1 MKTIIKLISTGFY
14 LGYSPI
20 ASGTVGSLLGVLIY
34 LVFREFI
41 YVYIAVTVLLFILGF
56 LVSQKAE
63 EIFDEKDSGKI
74 VIDEIASMCLVYI
87 FIKPTWFMLG
97 FGFLLFRVFDVMKPY
112 PAKRLEKLS
121 GSKGIMLD
129 DVVAACY
136 AILGVVI
143 LNLFLE
149 AGVFSFGDKVIS

>member
-1 MKTIIKLISTGFY
+1 MKRIIKLISTGFY

-20 ASGTVGSLLGVLIY
+20 APGTVGSLLGVLIY
-34 LVFREFI
+34 LLLRELV
-41 YVYIAVTVLLFILGF
+41 YVYIAVTLLLFIVGF
-56 LVSQKAE
+56 IVSEKAE
-63 EIFDEKDSGKI
+63 EIFNEKDSPKI
-74 VIDEIASMCLVYI
+74 VIDEVASMCLVYI
-87 FIKPTWFMLG
+87 FIKPTWLMVG
-97 FGFLLFRVFDVMKPY
+97 FGFLLFRVFDIMKPY

-129 DVVAACY
+129 DLVAACY

-149 AGVFSFGDKVIS
+149 ELSYFDVIR

>member
-1 MKTIIKLISTGFY
+1 MKRIIKLISTGFY

-20 ASGTVGSLLGVLIY
+20 APGTVGSLLGVLIY
-34 LVFREFI
+34 LLLRELV
-41 YVYIAVTVLLFILGF
+41 YVYIAVTLLLFIVGF
-56 LVSQKAE
+56 IVSEKAE
-63 EIFDEKDSGKI
+63 EIFNEKDSPKI
-74 VIDEIASMCLVYI
+74 VIDEIASICLVYI
-87 FIKPTWFMLG
+87 FIKPTWLMVG
-97 FGFLLFRVFDVMKPY
+97 FGFLLFRVFDIMKPY

-129 DVVAACY
+129 DLVAACY

-149 AGVFSFGDKVIS
+149 ELSYSGVIR

>member
-1 MKTIIKLISTGFY
+1 MKRIIKLISTGFY

-20 ASGTVGSLLGVLIY
+20 APGTVGSLLGVLIY
-34 LVFREFI
+34 VAFRDFV
-41 YVYIAVTVLLFILGF
+41 YLYIAVTLLLFIVGF
-56 LVSQKAE
+56 IVSEKAE
-63 EIFDEKDSGKI
+63 EIFNEKDSPKI
-74 VIDEIASMCLVYI
+74 VIDEIASICLVYI
-87 FIKPTWFMLG
+87 FIKPTWLMVG
-97 FGFLLFRVFDVMKPY
+97 FGFLLFRVFDIMKPY

-129 DVVAACY
+129 DLVAACY

-149 AGVFSFGDKVIS
+149 ELSYSGVIR

>member
-1 MKTIIKLISTGFY
+1 MKRIIKLISTGFY

-20 ASGTVGSLLGVLIY
+20 APGTVGSLLGVLIY
-34 LVFREFI
+34 VAFRDFV
-41 YVYIAVTVLLFILGF
+41 YLYIAVTLLLFIVGF
-56 LVSQKAE
+56 IVSEKAE
-63 EIFDEKDSGKI
+63 EIFNEKDSPKI
-74 VIDEIASMCLVYI
+74 VIDEIASICLVYI
-87 FIKPTWFMLG
+87 FIKPTWLMVG
-97 FGFLLFRVFDVMKPY
+97 FGFLLFRVFDIMKPY

-129 DVVAACY
+129 DLVAACY

-149 AGVFSFGDKVIS
+149 ELSYFDVIR

>member
-1 MKTIIKLISTGFY
+1 MKRIIKLISTGFY

-20 ASGTVGSLLGVLIY
+20 APGTVGSLLGVLIY
-34 LVFREFI
+34 LLLRELV
-41 YVYIAVTVLLFILGF
+41 YVYIAVTLLLFIVGF
-56 LVSQKAE
+56 IVSEKAE
-63 EIFDEKDSGKI
+63 EIFNEKDSPKI
-74 VIDEIASMCLVYI
+74 VIDEIASICLVYI
-87 FIKPTWFMLG
+87 FIKPTWLMVG
-97 FGFLLFRVFDVMKPY
+97 FGFLLFRVFDIMKPY

-129 DVVAACY
+129 DLVAACY

-149 AGVFSFGDKVIS
+149 ELSYFDVIR

>member
-1 MKTIIKLISTGFY
+1 MKTIIKLISSGLY

-20 ASGTVGSLLGVLIY
+20 APGTLGSLLGVLIY
-34 LVFREFI
+34 LLLRESP
-41 YVYIAVTVLLFILGF
+41 YLYITATVLLFILGF
-56 LVSQKAE
+56 LVSGKAE
-63 EIFDEKDSGKI
+63 EIFDEKDSDKI

-87 FIKPTWFMLG
+87 FIKPTWLMMG
-97 FGFLLFRVFDVMKPY
+97 FGFLLFRLFDIMKPY
-112 PAKRLEKLS
+112 PAKKVEKLS

-149 AGVFSFGDKVIS
+149 AGVIPT